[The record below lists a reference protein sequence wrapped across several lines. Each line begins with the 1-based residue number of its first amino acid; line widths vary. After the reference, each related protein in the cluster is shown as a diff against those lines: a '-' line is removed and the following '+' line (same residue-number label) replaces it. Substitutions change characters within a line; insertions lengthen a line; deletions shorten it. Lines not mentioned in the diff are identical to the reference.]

1 MMRRVDHDGHRRRIR
16 FPALAVA
23 FVILSLVVLSVA
35 PALIMARLEDIWTVI
50 QEQIVPASQ
59 LTADLR
65 FQVDRQTTAVRG
77 FVLSRD
83 LTFLVEYRDARAVEE
98 QAMTRL
104 DQLARSIGPSV
115 EARLDAADRSIDQ
128 LHELNTALLNET
140 VAPEELPAT
149 LRQQQTALDTSLD
162 QIAALQSE
170 IGQAAEAR
178 ARESTAGLARQQA
191 LAIGLGV
198 LATLVAAGVGW
209 FARRQDA
216 LSAELARSVAE
227 ERRLRE
233 EAELGR
239 DELERITESRARL
252 MRGFSHDVKNPL
264 GAADGYLQ
272 ILELGIA
279 GPLTPKQAENVA
291 GARRSIGAALSLIED
306 LLELARAETGRL
318 TIEAEPVDVREV
330 LEEAVEQYRAQ
341 AETKGLSLE
350 IDMPA
355 DLPRII
361 SDSARIRQ
369 IASNLL
375 SNAVKFTERGGV
387 TVRVESRE
395 DAPVPV
401 PGRCIGIHVQDTGPG
416 IPEDQ
421 QRLLF
426 HEFTRLTTDRDKR
439 GAGIGL
445 AISRRIARALGGE
458 ITVESEV
465 GRGSTFTL
473 WLPERVYEA
482 ERPAAA

>member
-1 MMRRVDHDGHRRRIR
+1 
-16 FPALAVA
+16 
-23 FVILSLVVLSVA
+23 
-35 PALIMARLEDIWTVI
+35 
-50 QEQIVPASQ
+50 
-59 LTADLR
+59 
-65 FQVDRQTTAVRG
+65 
-77 FVLSRD
+77 
-83 LTFLVEYRDARAVEE
+83 
-98 QAMTRL
+98 
-104 DQLARSIGPSV
+104 
-115 EARLDAADRSIDQ
+115 
-128 LHELNTALLNET
+128 
-140 VAPEELPAT
+140 
-149 LRQQQTALDTSLD
+149 
-162 QIAALQSE
+162 
-170 IGQAAEAR
+170 
-178 ARESTAGLARQQA
+178 
-191 LAIGLGV
+191 
-198 LATLVAAGVGW
+198 
-209 FARRQDA
+209 
-216 LSAELARSVAE
+216 
-227 ERRLRE
+227 
-233 EAELGR
+233 
-239 DELERITESRARL
+239 
-252 MRGFSHDVKNPL
+252 
-264 GAADGYLQ
+264 
-272 ILELGIA
+272 
-279 GPLTPKQAENVA
+279 
-291 GARRSIGAALSLIED
+291 
-306 LLELARAETGRL
+306 
-318 TIEAEPVDVREV
+318 
-330 LEEAVEQYRAQ
+330 EQYRAQ